1 MSTRSEVIRP
11 FIEKTLA
18 EWLDGEQIRR
28 SEKGEYLFRRGSAEI
43 CVRIDE
49 SDHTTVSVYSVILRN
64 VKKSARL
71 MDALNTLNAEIDLAR
86 TFWLENAVV
95 LVTELLAASLD
106 AEQLRASC
114 ELVAHRADELGTQL
128 KKKFG
133 GKTAFP
139 EERLRADE
147 VDV

>member
-1 MSTRSEVIRP
+1 MTRSEVIRP
-11 FIEKTLA
+11 FIEKTLS
-18 EWLDGEQIRR
+18 EWLEAAEIRR
-28 SEKGEYLFRRGSAEI
+28 SEKGEYVFRHGSAEI

-49 SDHTTVSVYSVILRN
+49 GDQTIVSVYSVILRN

-71 MDALNTLNAEIDLAR
+71 LDALNAINGDLDFAR
-86 TFWLENAVV
+86 VFWLENAVV
-95 LVTELLAASLD
+95 LVTELLASTLD
-106 AEQLRASC
+106 AEQLRAAC
-114 ELVAHRADELGTQL
+114 QLVSRLADELDTRL

-139 EERLRADE
+139 DERLRSDE

>member
-1 MSTRSEVIRP
+1 MTRTEVIRP

-18 EWLDGEQIRR
+18 QWLEADAVRP
-28 SEKGEYLFRRGSAEI
+28 SDKGEYLFRRGSAEI

-49 SDHTTVSVYSVILRN
+49 GAQTAVSVYSVILRN

-71 MDALNTLNAEIDLAR
+71 LDVINAINADIDFAR
-86 TFWLENAVV
+86 VFWMEKAVV
-95 LVTELLAASLD
+95 LVTELLASTLD
-106 AEQLRASC
+106 AEQLRAAC
-114 ELVAHRADELGTQL
+114 ELVARLADELDTRL

-133 GKTAFP
+133 GKTMFP
-139 EERLRADE
+139 DERLRSDE

>member
-1 MSTRSEVIRP
+1 MTRSEVIRP
-11 FIEKTLA
+11 FIEKTLS
-18 EWLDGEQIRR
+18 EWLEADEIKP
-28 SEKGEYLFRRGSAEI
+28 SDKGEYLFRRGSAEV

-49 SDHTTVSVYSVILRN
+49 GEPTSVTVYSLVLRH

-71 MDALNTLNAEIDLAR
+71 LDALNLINTEIDFAR
-86 TFWLENAVV
+86 VFWLENAVV
-95 LVTELLAASLD
+95 LAIELLASTLD

-114 ELVAHRADELGTQL
+114 ETVARLADSLDSQL

-139 EERLRADE
+139 DERLRSDE

>member
-1 MSTRSEVIRP
+1 MTRSEVIRP
-11 FIEKTLA
+11 FIEKTLSQ
-18 EWLDGEQIRR
+18 WLEADEVRPND
-28 SEKGEYLFRRGSAEI
+28 KGEYLFRRGSAEV

-49 SDHTTVSVYSVILRN
+49 GEPTRVSIYSVLVRD

-71 MDALNTLNAEIDLAR
+71 LEAINAINAEIDFAR
-86 TFWLENAVV
+86 VFWLEHAVV
-95 LVTELLAASLD
+95 LMTELLASTLD
-106 AEQLRASC
+106 AEQLRAAS
-114 ELVAHRADELGTQL
+114 EMVARLADNLDSQL

-139 EERLRADE
+139 DERLRSDE